1 MTFWFWLAL
10 MTAAAVAAVV
20 WPLRRRSIP
29 VVVASKSDAAVY
41 RDQLDEIERDRASG
55 LIGAAEA
62 EAARVEIS
70 RRLIAAVDNEP
81 AAQFIV
87 RNRAATRRHRLAIA
101 GAVIAVSAGVVGL
114 YLAVGSPNLPD
125 QPLADRIAAAHG
137 GDRSIETLFA
147 KVEAHLEQHPDDG
160 RGWEAIAPAYMR
172 LGRYDDAVKARANA
186 LRLLGATAERH
197 ADLGEALVAAA
208 NGVVTAEA
216 KAAFDEAIRLDGS
229 DVTARFYEGL
239 AAEQDG
245 RREEAARVWHA
256 LLSEAPDGAQWVGFV
271 RRALARVDP
280 SVADARTPGTEATV
294 FADAMPDQDQDQD
307 NMIRGMV
314 ERLAARLRQDG
325 SDPDGWIKLVRSYKV
340 LGEAERA
347 RTAIADAR
355 RALAS
360 EPEKLARL
368 DEGLK
373 DLDRSATAAAPESA
387 SSRENTNSSAGHD
400 QTMRNLVER
409 LAARLRQDGSDVD
422 GWIMLA
428 RSYRALGEPEQA
440 RAAVADARRALAHDP
455 DKLSRLDETAKGLD
469 LTSTTTAD
477 VPVSGGNDARPSA
490 TSTPGQDQ
498 MIRGMVDRLAARL
511 NRDGSDAEGWVRLVR
526 SYKVLGEL
534 ERMRAAITA
543 ARRALANDED
553 KLRKFDNEVKSL
565 GIEG

>member
-41 RDQLDEIERDRASG
+41 RDQLDEIERDRSSG

-62 EAARVEIS
+62 EAARVEVS

-81 AAQFIV
+81 AAQLIV

-114 YLAVGSPNLPD
+114 YLAVGSPNVPD

-137 GDRSIETLFA
+137 GDQSIETLFA

-245 RREEAARVWHA
+245 RREAAARIWRA
-256 LLSEAPDGAQWVGFV
+256 LLSGAPEGAQWVGFV
-271 RRALARVDP
+271 RRALARLDS
-280 SVADARTPGTEATV
+280 SVADARAPGAEATV

-325 SDPDGWIKLVRSYKV
+325 SDPDGWIKLARSYKV

-347 RTAIADAR
+347 RTAVADAR
-355 RALAS
+355 RALAN
-360 EPEKLARL
+360 EPDKLARL
-368 DEGLK
+368 EEGLK
-373 DLDRSATAAAPESA
+373 DLDRAATAAAPASA
-387 SSRENTNSSAGHD
+387 SSRENTNLPAGHD

-428 RSYRALGEPEQA
+428 RSYTALGEPEQA
-440 RAAVADARRALAHDP
+440 RAAVAEARRALTNDR
-455 DKLSRLDETAKGLD
+455 DKLSRLDETVKTLN
-469 LTSTTTAD
+469 LTPTTTAD
-477 VPVSGGNDARPSA
+477 APVSGGSDARPPVA
-490 TSTPGQDQ
+490 STPGQDQ

-511 NRDGSDAEGWVRLVR
+511 NQDGSDAEGWVRLVR

-534 ERMRAAITA
+534 ERMREAITA
-543 ARRALANDED
+543 ARRALANDAD